1 MAIPRRR
8 RRKLNIPL
16 IKAFVMFVTGSIIAL
31 GTGLTGIAGQIA
43 ATPTIEFLLGL
54 SPAKSAA
61 TALAFALC
69 AGCGAVLG
77 ASLAHVPIDL
87 GSAVVLTI
95 ATALGVALASGA
107 ARSPRVLKARR
118 LSQSVVMLL
127 MVIVIREAM
136 SQPIGG
142 HSGLALNAVH
152 TGWGLAAL
160 GVGCGAVA
168 TLLHISSGVLLIP
181 VLVFGVGRRMEEAA
195 TIALMVGVLASVL
208 PISSYATQGLVDR
221 GSSVWMMFGGII
233 GGLLGGYLLGA
244 MGLAGSPVPLV
255 LFALVAMFF
264 SAWLVW
270 KML

>member
-1 MAIPRRR
+1 LAIPRRR

-61 TALAFALC
+61 TAL
-69 AGCGAVLG
+69 LG